1 MGFGDLVPTSTAGRL
16 VMVVC
21 SIFGTVITSLMVVTI
36 SNTLDMDNK
45 ERQAFLLLKRL
56 GWSTY
61 METEGSRLISEIGV
75 YGIRKGFVS

>member
-1 MGFGDLVPTSTAGRL
+1 
-16 VMVVC
+16 MVTC

-56 GWSTY
+56 EWSTH
-61 METEGSRLISEIGV
+61 MEEEGSKLISEIGV
-75 YGIRKGFVS
+75 YGVRKGFIS